1 MIRAALLFGGR
12 SAEHEVSILSAR
24 SVAKAAPPDRVEF
37 VPIFVTKDGHFTDP
51 ELSAAILVGAE
62 ARPSPGPS
70 GHPLPKGE
78 GREETTPSPSGRGC
92 REAAG
97 EGRAPAQSTFS
108 FESWIRDANLDIVFP
123 LIHGTGGEDGALQG
137 YLETLGVPYAGS
149 GVTASAVGMDKHH
162 MKQAFAA
169 AKLPL
174 VDYVPVTEPDWK
186 NERDR
191 VTRSVV
197 NAMRL
202 PYFVKPANSGSSV
215 GVSKVK
221 NDRELAPAIE
231 LALRFDEKVLVERG
245 IDAREIEVAVLGNDQ
260 PEASVPGE
268 IVAGRD
274 FYDYEDKYIENKSQ
288 LVIPAKLTKE
298 KSEEIRKI
306 AVSAFKAVGAA
317 GFSRVDFFVE
327 RGTNRLYLNEI
338 NTIPGFTN
346 ISMYP
351 KLWEATELKY
361 PRLIERLLELG
372 IERSRARAARRAKAM
387 EWFESVKSLT
397 S

>member
-24 SVAKAAPPDRVEF
+24 SVAKAAPRESVEF
-37 VPIFVTKDGHFTDP
+37 VPIFVTKDGKFADP
-51 ELSAAILVGAE
+51 EFSASFLSGQWPVAGGQKDEIRPPATGDRPPIADRPLV
-62 ARPSPGPS
+62 
-70 GHPLPKGE
+70 
-78 GREETTPSPSGRGC
+78 
-92 REAAG
+92 
-97 EGRAPAQSTFS
+97 FS
-108 FESWIRDANLDIVFP
+108 FETWIRSANLDIIFP

-137 YLETLGVPYAGS
+137 YLEMLGVPYAGS

-174 VDYVPVTEPDWK
+174 VDYVAVTETDWK
-186 NERDR
+186 NERER
-191 VTRSVV
+191 VTRAVV

-202 PYFVKPANSGSSV
+202 PYFIKPANSGSSV

-221 NDRELAPAIE
+221 NDGEFAPAIE

-245 IDAREIEVAVLGNDQ
+245 IDAREIEVAVLGNEQ
-260 PEASVPGE
+260 PEASVAGE
-268 IVAGRD
+268 VVAGRD
-274 FYDYEDKYIENKSQ
+274 FYDYEDKYIEDKSQ

-298 KSEEIRKI
+298 KSDEIRKI

-317 GFSRVDFFVE
+317 GFSRVDFFLE

-372 IERSRARAARRAKAM
+372 IERSRARAARRVKAM

-397 S
+397 